1 MNRSKTYDLVILA
14 MFICIEL
21 TLMLTPLGY
30 IPIGPIRATTMHIPV
45 IVAGLILG
53 KKEGALIGFV
63 FGLTSVIINTISPT
77 VVSFVFSPFYSLG
90 EFSGNGLSLVIAL
103 VPRILLGYISGW
115 VSEKIATKQNA
126 LGVGAIAIGVTL
138 MHTILVLTGIYV
150 FFGQS
155 YAMAREIPY
164 QTLIAVIG
172 GIILSNGIIEAVL
185 AGVTS
190 VAITQAVSHV
200 RRN

>member
-1 MNRSKTYDLVILA
+1 MNRSKTYNLVILA
-14 MFICIEL
+14 MFVCIEL

-45 IVAGLILG
+45 IIAGLVLG
-53 KKEGALIGFV
+53 KKEGAFIGFV
-63 FGLTSVIINTISPT
+63 FGLTSVVINTISPT
-77 VVSFVFSPFYSLG
+77 VVSFVFTPFYSFG
-90 EFSGNGLSLVIAL
+90 EFSGNGLSLIIAL
-103 VPRILLGYISGW
+103 VPRILLGYTSGW
-115 VSEKIATKQNA
+115 LNGKISTNLKVAKT
-126 LGVGAIAIGVTL
+126 GVIAIGVTL

-164 QTLIAVIG
+164 QTLITVIG
-172 GIILSNGIIEAVL
+172 GIILSNGIMEAVL

-190 VAITQAVSHV
+190 VAITQALSHV
-200 RRN
+200 RRD